1 MTSVTYSRRCTW
13 AAAAALTGAL
23 VLAGCSDDGGAPD
36 GKASPTPTAT
46 ATADTGG
53 ADGTDGGPSAS
64 ATAAAGS
71 LEGSWLGTA
80 DGEAVVLMVT
90 GGKAALY
97 ATGGTVCSGSAG
109 GQAGARTIRLSCA
122 SGKKTRT
129 TGTVDSVNGST
140 LRVTWQGGAGQE
152 TYTKAES
159 GGGWPSGLPTTGLGS

>member
-13 AAAAALTGAL
+13 AAAAALAGAL
-23 VLAGCSDDGGAPD
+23 ALAGCSDDGG
-36 GKASPTPTAT
+36 GSGGRTSPSPSAT

-53 ADGTDGGPSAS
+53 ADGTGGSPSAS
-64 ATAAAGS
+64 VTGDAAS

-90 GGKAALY
+90 GAKAALY
-97 ATGGTVCSGSAG
+97 ATGGTVCSGSTG
-109 GQAGARTIRLSCA
+109 EQAGARTIHLTCA

-159 GGGWPSGLPTTGLGS
+159 GGGWPSGLPTAGLGS